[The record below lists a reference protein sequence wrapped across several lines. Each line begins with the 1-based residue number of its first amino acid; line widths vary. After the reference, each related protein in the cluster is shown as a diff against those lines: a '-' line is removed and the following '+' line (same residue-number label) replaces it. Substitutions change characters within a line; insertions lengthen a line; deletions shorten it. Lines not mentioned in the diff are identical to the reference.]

1 MQPVTMIDLVGADDL
16 EASLRNHLARREM
29 PDLFLYLGAEGAG
42 QWLDL
47 DESDSFGVASDL
59 TDLLRASAPA
69 VASHLPVGVSVVG
82 LGVGGGR
89 KERILLEALP
99 SNGPRRYVAADVSP
113 ALVEAALGAV
123 ADLPVE
129 AIGATARV
137 EDLARLRPHV
147 RPPVLVCLLG
157 NTFSNFE
164 PDRLL
169 KRVRAALGPS
179 DFFLFDGHLAP
190 ADEGNEAS
198 WRQDVERAYA
208 SAENARFNLG
218 PLTARGVPADAC
230 RFVLRLV
237 RVPTRHGPTW
247 RTRKKIH
254 VLRDAD
260 VSFPTGPVR
269 LRAGEVIRMGF
280 TYKHTRRQM
289 VGWVRMA
296 GSKILEVFSDA
307 ASKNLLVLARP

>member
-1 MQPVTMIDLVGADDL
+1 MTILDLLDADAL
-16 EASLRNHLARREM
+16 EASLRDHLARREM
-29 PDLFLYLGAEGAG
+29 PDLFLYLGTEGAG
-42 QWLDL
+42 HWLDL
-47 DESDSFGVASDL
+47 DESESFDVASDL
-59 TDLLRASAPA
+59 TALLRTSAPL
-69 VASHLPVGVSVVG
+69 VASEVPAGVGVVG

-99 SNGPRRYVAADVSP
+99 ANGSRRYVAADVSR
-113 ALVEAALGAV
+113 ALVEAALDAV
-123 ADLPVE
+123 VDLPLE
-129 AIGATARV
+129 ALGATARV
-137 EDLARLRPHV
+137 EDLPRLRPHV

-179 DFFLFDGHLAP
+179 DRFLFDAHLAP
-190 ADEGNEAS
+190 ADEENEAS

-218 PLTARGVPADAC
+218 PLTARGLPTDAA
-230 RFVLRLV
+230 RFALRLV
-237 RVPTRHGPTW
+237 RVPTRQGPTW

-260 VSFPTGPVR
+260 VSFTAGVVR

-280 TYKHTRRQM
+280 TYKHTRRQ
-289 VGWVRMA
+289 VFGWVREA
-296 GSKILEVFSDA
+296 GFTVIEVFSDA
-307 ASKNLLVLARP
+307 DKTNLLVLARP